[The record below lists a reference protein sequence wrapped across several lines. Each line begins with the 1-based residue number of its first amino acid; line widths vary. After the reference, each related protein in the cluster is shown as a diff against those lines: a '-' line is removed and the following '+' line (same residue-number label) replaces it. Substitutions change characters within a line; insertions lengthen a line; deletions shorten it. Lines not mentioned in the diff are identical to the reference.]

1 MIGALALSLCLTA
14 GATEDWDPGP
24 SSTVEASMSMNVL
37 GDQALVILPLFS
49 LEYEHVGAIG
59 PLRSSFWD
67 PWGLVVAAGLGPPP
81 PKWLPIREMFAEA
94 GVNYYPLRSNLF
106 SFRMQR
112 GPFVGLRAGFVAT
125 NYLDDFMRLMGRAGF
140 EWAFRNGV
148 TVSAAVGFDLRFGEA
163 SLTGFIV
170 AVSAGWSF

>member
-1 MIGALALSLCLTA
+1 
-14 GATEDWDPGP
+14 
-24 SSTVEASMSMNVL
+24 
-37 GDQALVILPLFS
+37 
-49 LEYEHVGAIG
+49 
-59 PLRSSFWD
+59 
-67 PWGLVVAAGLGPPP
+67 
-81 PKWLPIREMFAEA
+81 MFAEA

-112 GPFVGLRAGFVAT
+112 GPFLGLRAGFVAT

-140 EWAFRNGV
+140 EWAFRNGI

-170 AVSAGWSF
+170 ALNAGWSF